1 MEEEENY
8 EYESKEQ
15 YSEINKKIVSE
26 LQLEK
31 EEKQNR
37 FYYTVNLE
45 YYDYYEMYYITIP
58 QNYLDQIE
66 ELRKRKEDIFAK
78 GKILT
83 FEDKDSDFHF
93 DAVVDSTEEEI
104 YAYIV
109 PIKEKIRYSKDLNGQ
124 YEVCERNGDLTFCR
138 MKEAIDE
145 FTHEECCSQNLE
157 KYILGQDIS
166 DDNINNKKFSNIF
179 NYKRYYNTSFPK
191 FASLKRNQAS
201 KIKNIFYNEMNTIQ
215 LKSNSNKKIVCLII
229 NAIYQMKNIKKIKY

>member
-45 YYDYYEMYYITIP
+45 YYNDYEMYYITIP

-104 YAYIV
+104 YA
-109 PIKEKIRYSKDLNGQ
+109 N
-124 YEVCERNGDLTFCR
+124 
-138 MKEAIDE
+138 
-145 FTHEECCSQNLE
+145 
-157 KYILGQDIS
+157 
-166 DDNINNKKFSNIF
+166 
-179 NYKRYYNTSFPK
+179 
-191 FASLKRNQAS
+191 
-201 KIKNIFYNEMNTIQ
+201 
-215 LKSNSNKKIVCLII
+215 
-229 NAIYQMKNIKKIKY
+229 